1 MNRRKGQWRAAACTL
16 LVHTAVL
23 VFLLL
28 FYIRRPEVQEEGG
41 VPVMLGNTEQS
52 QGWFDPATMTEVEI
66 APEQRLPAEQ
76 NVPETGEQELMTQ
89 QDEPTVAIP
98 PEKKKTERPRK
109 TEPEKKAVKPREKSE
124 AEKRAEAER
133 AAAQAAGNRVAG
145 AFGKGSK
152 MGDSGSGTT
161 GKGTEG
167 SLAGNASS
175 GKPDG
180 TGGYGTF
187 DLNGRSIGEGG
198 LPRPAYHVQDEGRV
212 VVTITVNPAGAVV
225 ATSINRR
232 TNTVN
237 AALRKAAEDAARR
250 ARFSRV
256 DGVDNQTG
264 TITYYFKLK

>member
-41 VPVMLGNTEQS
+41 VPVMLGNAQQS

-66 APEQRLPAEQ
+66 APENRLPAEQ
-76 NVPETGEQELMTQ
+76 TIPETADQELMTQ
-89 QDEPTVAIP
+89 QEEPTVAIP
-98 PEKKKTERPRK
+98 PEKKKT
-109 TEPEKKAVKPREKSE
+109 VKPREKSE
-124 AEKRAEAER
+124 ADKRAEAER

-167 SLAGNASS
+167 SVAGNASA

-180 TGGYGTF
+180 SGGYGSF
-187 DLNGRSIGEGG
+187 DLV
-198 LPRPAYHVQDEGRV
+198 Y
-212 VVTITVNPAGAVV
+212 
-225 ATSINRR
+225 
-232 TNTVN
+232 
-237 AALRKAAEDAARR
+237 
-250 ARFSRV
+250 
-256 DGVDNQTG
+256 
-264 TITYYFKLK
+264 